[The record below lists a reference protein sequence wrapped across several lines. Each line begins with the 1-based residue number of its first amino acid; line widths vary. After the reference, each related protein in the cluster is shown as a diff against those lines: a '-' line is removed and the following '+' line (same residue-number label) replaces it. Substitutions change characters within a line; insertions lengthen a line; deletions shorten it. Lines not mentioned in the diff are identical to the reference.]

1 MTRLINT
8 GSYARQLLSHRARV
22 VIGDALV
29 ALEHNFH
36 EAISWGSLPVTWM
49 QIRLPHPEMIG
60 PQPDQPDSQAVA
72 VEELDVPGWAHDGGP
87 KFQSAMEKY
96 GQALLDDSAG
106 LGPDSRTD
114 PMGPV
119 VGLLALAERWSL
131 EPGGVIEG
139 VDIEDTP
146 GARRQRSLTAVLA
159 DGTVLA
165 VTRTA
170 GVATTHRAQNHI
182 SRIAQGRTLAPALW
196 LMGQGTGVFP
206 LEMPP
211 PGERV

>member
-8 GSYARQLLSHRARV
+8 GNHARQLLSHSARAAV
-22 VIGDALV
+22 GAVLV

-36 EAISWGSLPVTWM
+36 EAVAWDSLPVTWM

-60 PQPDQPDSQAVA
+60 PEPASEAVA
-72 VEELDVPGWAHDGGP
+72 VEEMDVPAWAHDGGP
-87 KFQSAMEKY
+87 GFPDTMEGY
-96 GQALLDDSAG
+96 GRALLDDSAG

-114 PMGPV
+114 PMGMV
-119 VGLLALAERWSL
+119 VGLLVLAERWALDQS
-131 EPGGVIEG
+131 GVIEG
-139 VDIEDTP
+139 VDTQDTP

-170 GVATTHRAQNHI
+170 GVPRTHRAQNHI
-182 SRIAQGRTLAPALW
+182 SRCAPGRTLAHALW

-206 LEMPP
+206 LEVPP
-211 PGERV
+211 PGKRV

>member
-8 GSYARQLLSHRARV
+8 GSHARHLLSQEARV
-22 VIGDALV
+22 ALGAALV

-36 EAISWGSLPVTWM
+36 KSVALGSLPITWM
-49 QIRLPHPEMIG
+49 QIRLPHPETIG
-60 PQPDQPDSQAVA
+60 PQPASQAVA
-72 VEELDVPGWAHDGGP
+72 VEDMDVPAWAHDGGT
-87 KFQSAMEKY
+87 KFQGAMEEY

-119 VGLLALAERWSL
+119 VGLLALAERWAL
-131 EPGGVIEG
+131 DQDEVIEG
-139 VDIEDTP
+139 VDVMDTP
-146 GARRQRSLTAVLA
+146 TARQQRNLTAVLA
-159 DGTVLA
+159 DGTILA
-165 VTRTA
+165 ITRTA
-170 GVATTHRAQNHI
+170 GEPTTHRSQNHI
-182 SRIAQGRTLAPALW
+182 SRCPRGRTLAPALW

-211 PGERV
+211 PVKRV

>member
-8 GSYARQLLSHRARV
+8 GIHARQLLSHSARV
-22 VIGDALV
+22 AVGAALV

-36 EAISWGSLPVTWM
+36 EAVSWGSLPVTWM

-60 PQPDQPDSQAVA
+60 PQPASQAVA
-72 VEELDVPGWAHDGGP
+72 VEDMDVPGWAHDGGP
-87 KFQSAMEKY
+87 KFQSTMEEY

-114 PMGPV
+114 PMGLV

-131 EPGGVIEG
+131 DQGGVIEG
-139 VDIEDTP
+139 VDILDTP
-146 GARRQRSLTAVLA
+146 GARQQRSLTAVLA

-170 GVATTHRAQNHI
+170 GVPTTHRAQNHI
-182 SRIAQGRTLAPALW
+182 SRCTPGRTLAPALW

>member
-1 MTRLINT
+1 MTRLMNT
-8 GSYARQLLSHRARV
+8 GSHARRLLSQEARIAV
-22 VIGDALV
+22 GDALAV
-29 ALEHNFH
+29 LEHNFH
-36 EAISWGSLPVTWM
+36 EAVSWGSLPVTWM

-60 PQPDQPDSQAVA
+60 PEPASQAVA
-72 VEELDVPGWAHDGGP
+72 VEETDVPGWARDGGP
-87 KFQSAMEKY
+87 KFESVMEKY

-114 PMGPV
+114 PMGLV
-119 VGLLALAERWSL
+119 VGLLALAERWKL
-131 EPGGVIEG
+131 DQGDVIEG
-139 VDIEDTP
+139 VDIMDTP
-146 GARRQRSLTAVLA
+146 GARQQRSLTAVLA

-170 GVATTHRAQNHI
+170 GVPTTHRAQNHI
-182 SRIAQGRTLAPALW
+182 SRCTPGRTLAPALW

>member
-8 GSYARQLLSHRARV
+8 GSHARLLLSQEARV
-22 VIGDALV
+22 AIGAALV

-36 EAISWGSLPVTWM
+36 EAVSWGSLPVTWM

-60 PQPDQPDSQAVA
+60 SQPASQAVA
-72 VEELDVPGWAHDGGP
+72 VEEVDVPGWAHDGGP
-87 KFQSAMEKY
+87 NFQGAMEEY

-114 PMGPV
+114 PMGLV
-119 VGLLALAERWSL
+119 VGQLALAERWAL
-131 EPGGVIEG
+131 DQGGIIEG
-139 VDIEDTP
+139 VDILDTP
-146 GARRQRSLTAVLA
+146 GARQQRSLTAVLA

-170 GVATTHRAQNHI
+170 GVPTTHRAQNHI
-182 SRIAQGRTLAPALW
+182 SRCASGRTLAPALW

-211 PGERV
+211 PRERV

>member
-1 MTRLINT
+1 MTHLINT
-8 GSYARQLLSHRARV
+8 GSHARQLLSGSARRAV
-22 VIGDALV
+22 GAALGT
-29 ALEHNFH
+29 LEQRFH
-36 EAISWGSLPVTWM
+36 ESVAWGSLPVSWM

-60 PQPDQPDSQAVA
+60 PQPASQAVA
-72 VEELDVPGWAHDGGP
+72 VNDMDVPGWAHDGGP
-87 KFQSAMEKY
+87 TFQSTMEEY

-131 EPGGVIEG
+131 DQGGVIEG
-139 VDIEDTP
+139 VDIQDTP
-146 GARRQRSLTAVLA
+146 GAQRQRSLTAVLA

-165 VTRTA
+165 VTRTE
-170 GVATTHRAQNHI
+170 GVPTTHRAQNHI
-182 SRIAQGRTLAPALW
+182 SRIAPGRTLAPALW

>member
-1 MTRLINT
+1 MNRLINT
-8 GSYARQLLSHRARV
+8 GSYARQLLSHKARV
-22 VIGDALV
+22 AIGGALV
-29 ALEHNFH
+29 ALEDNFH
-36 EAISWGSLPVTWM
+36 EAVSWGSLPVTWM
-49 QIRLPHPEMIG
+49 QIRHPHPEMIG

-72 VEELDVPGWAHDGGP
+72 VEELDVPGWAREGGP
-87 KFQSAMEKY
+87 EFQSAMEKY

-131 EPGGVIEG
+131 EPGRVIEG

-146 GARRQRSLTAVLA
+146 GARRQRSLNAVLA

-170 GVATTHRAQNHI
+170 GAATTRRAQTHI
-182 SRIAQGRTLAPALW
+182 SRVAPGRTLARALW

-211 PGERV
+211 PVERV